1 MPNIDYTRF
10 PVTSPKFAVDGKT
23 ALLRTNCRADLI
35 STRPTSPQQVVVME
49 FGSWETRRHSRHNGL
64 LAASTCYGL
73 AAGRVTGVM
82 EFGLYA
88 AAATTAWKRWWWCRR
103 KTRSTRPVCLLV
115 ARRRQSASVSSLA
128 PPVTRVVHTTFTKWT
143 LANSLYEE
151 A

>member
-1 MPNIDYTRF
+1 MPKIDYTRF

-23 ALLRTNCRADLI
+23 ALLRTNCRADFI

-88 AAATTAWKRWWWCRR
+88 AAAATTAWKRWCRR

-128 PPVTRVVHTTFTKWT
+128 PSVTRVVHTTFTKWT